1 MSSDNNTPVPAPV
14 PTTVTGDDSAN
25 NNSDSDGSDSIV
37 DSVGYDYNLLMSED
51 PATTAMFTF
60 LGDGALNIASQSASL
75 FETAVGTPAP
85 VVLNGKQWNNWFEAI
100 TLVRGDSEKI
110 WKDKFATLIGYC
122 WAAIKMKVDEF
133 STEPLLEKIFLHIGS
148 FMVSMVAYVSYVAAE
163 KCDELLLLLPNLL
176 ESFDEHAHATCVMCR
191 SGFRVLYELTGVRR
205 WHERTE
211 ARRVDRYAILYAA
224 DNILRSCRKRHE
236 QCFDNGDEEDIEIIR
251 WDEEILLSFL
261 TPFVDKT
268 VRATSEKDTGTMLY
282 KAEAQLSLYQ
292 TKLYHDVCEENWNNM
307 LACMER
313 WLDKFRADETDFDE
327 GAIDGLKSRHSRAI
341 TESKEWVRKVAG
353 IVL

>member
-1 MSSDNNTPVPAPV
+1 MSSDNNDPVPAPV
-14 PTTVTGDDSAN
+14 PAVIGEDSAN

-37 DSVGYDYNLLMSED
+37 GDD

-60 LGDGALNIASQSASL
+60 LGDGAQDTASQSASL
-75 FETAVGTPAP
+75 FETVVGTPAS
-85 VVLNGKQWNNWFEAI
+85 VVLNGKQWNNGFEAI
-100 TLVRGDSEKI
+100 RLVRGDNEKI
-110 WKDKFATLIGYC
+110 WKEKFATLIGYC
-122 WAAIKMKVDEF
+122 WAAVKMKVDEF
-133 STEPLLEKIFLHIGS
+133 FTEPLLEKIFLRIGS
-148 FMVSMVAYVSYVAAE
+148 FMLSMVAYVSYVAAE
-163 KCDELLLLLPNLL
+163 KCDELLILLPNLL

-191 SGFRVLYELTGVRR
+191 SGFRILYGLTGVRR
-205 WHERTE
+205 CHERTE

-236 QCFDNGDEEDIEIIR
+236 YCFDNCDEENIDIIR

-268 VRATSEKDTGTMLY
+268 VRTTSEKDTGTMLC

-313 WLDKFRADETDFDE
+313 WLDKFREMADEADFDE

-353 IVL
+353 IVIE